1 MARDITV
8 TSYLPT
14 LLAVRPRLVN
24 AINRIDA
31 YQVLCLRTE
40 WGTEDTAEQ
49 QTGAFHTVCACVIA
63 AANQLDLMP
72 EERAA
77 LVRKLETARI
87 ENEGLRATNDRL
99 RSDKQHLEAALVRLT
114 AEMT

>member
-1 MARDITV
+1 MRDPTT

-14 LLAVRPRLVN
+14 LLAVRPRLVQ
-24 AINRIDA
+24 AVNRIDA
-31 YQVLCLRTE
+31 YEVLCTRTA
-40 WGTEDTAEQ
+40 WGTEDTSER
-49 QTGAFHTVCACVIA
+49 QTGAFHTICACVVA

-87 ENEGLRATNDRL
+87 ENEGLRATNERQ
-99 RSDKQHLEAALVRLT
+99 RTVIQNLEAALVRLT
-114 AEMT
+114 AERAA